1 MKTYSNKSNAKRSA
15 VKQGLENF
23 EIVKVEGGFA
33 INVDVLA
40 ADAQVVHEAFA
51 EVPAVE
57 VEVKLNDAEQE
68 LVKSYGHVNCPHC
81 DVYLGNGVGLH
92 GQIVNGTRIKHDKY
106 EFECLGCG
114 EEFGDVV
121 TKNAPRSAASGKGL
135 KIEANREE
143 RNGIKRPSVGGVCRA
158 VWDECD
164 AYMEANGKSPKPS
177 NLKDKAVAE
186 GWNLNNV
193 SIELYQWR
201 KFNGISGR

>member
-1 MKTYSNKSNAKRSA
+1 MKTYSNKSNAKRAA
-15 VKQGLENF
+15 VKQGLVDF
-23 EIVKVEGGFA
+23 TIVQVEGGFA

-40 ADAQVVHEAFA
+40 EDAKVVHEAFQ
-51 EVPAVE
+51 EVEAVE
-57 VEVKLNDAEQE
+57 TVEQSSEEVE
-68 LVKSYGHVNCPHC
+68 LVAQYGHHNCPHC
-81 DVYLGNGVGLH
+81 NIGLLNGVGHH
-92 GQIVNGTRIKHDKY
+92 GQIVNGTRILHEKFQ
-106 EFECLGCG
+106 FECLGCG
-114 EEFGDVV
+114 EEFGPSI
-121 TKNAPRSAASGKGL
+121 TKTRKTTATGTGL

-177 NLKDKAVAE
+177 NLKEKALAE